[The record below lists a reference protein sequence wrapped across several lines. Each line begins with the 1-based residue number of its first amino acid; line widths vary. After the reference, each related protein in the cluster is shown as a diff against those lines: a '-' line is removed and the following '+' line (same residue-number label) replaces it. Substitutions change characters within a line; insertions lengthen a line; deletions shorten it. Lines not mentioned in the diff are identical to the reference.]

1 MKNLERDNLNL
12 RLCRHRHFQTG
23 QITTLSE
30 RRWQDP
36 SRLSFPVVP
45 RAVATLLKPILV
57 TIPSS
62 PCELRAMTE
71 LIKNT
76 A

>member
-30 RRWQDP
+30 RRWQRYLHLARDQTEATP
-36 SRLSFPVVP
+36 SPLELLDFP
-45 RAVATLLKPILV
+45 RT
-57 TIPSS
+57 SRS
-62 PCELRAMTE
+62 
-71 LIKNT
+71 
-76 A
+76 